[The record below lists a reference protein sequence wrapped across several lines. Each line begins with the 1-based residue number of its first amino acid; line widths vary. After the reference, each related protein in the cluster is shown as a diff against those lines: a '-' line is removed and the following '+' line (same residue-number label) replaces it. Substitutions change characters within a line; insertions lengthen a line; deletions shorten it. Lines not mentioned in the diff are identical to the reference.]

1 MFSHKLCALLDRNN
15 LANRDIFDCWFFMN
29 RQTPV
34 NKKIVD
40 SRTNRSLSEYL
51 QECIDAIESLP
62 NRNLLDGLG
71 ELVNPE
77 WKNFIR
83 TKLRT
88 EILTLLKFYKGFPIM

>member
-1 MFSHKLCALLDRNN
+1 
-15 LANRDIFDCWFFMN
+15 MN

-40 SRTNRSLSEYL
+40 LRTNRSLSEYL